1 MERLEVKMRTA
12 LYVLGGIIG
21 TMFVVDVVYIF
32 GLVLGE
38 ARSGY
43 QRKQR
48 KKYGKEA

>member
-1 MERLEVKMRTA
+1 MRTA

-32 GLVLGE
+32 GIVLGE
-38 ARSGY
+38 ASSSC
-43 QRKQR
+43 QRKQH